1 MRRWRGDFDNPLV
14 KVTTGLAVSLFLA
27 LNVPLVFL
35 AIVIAAVSYVTALVG
50 VACAYRNRYRIVG
63 KPELAIRFA
72 AKTLANLRKKCQ
84 RSVARTLEE
93 RERRKGLKHE
103 RNERLRRY
111 ERERNR
117 KKRERA
123 RRTLA

>member
-27 LNVPLVFL
+27 LNFPLAFL

-50 VACAYRNRYRIVG
+50 VVCAYRNRYRIVG
-63 KPELAIRFA
+63 KPELTIRFA
-72 AKTLANLRKKCQ
+72 AKTLANLRMKCR

-117 KKRERA
+117 KKRRRA
-123 RRTLA
+123 RGTLA

>member
-27 LNVPLVFL
+27 LNFPLVFL

-50 VACAYRNRYRIVG
+50 VVCAYRYRYGIVG
-63 KPELAIRFA
+63 KPELTIRFA
-72 AKTLANLRKKCQ
+72 AMTLANLRMKCR

-123 RRTLA
+123 RGTLA

>member
-1 MRRWRGDFDNPLV
+1 MQRWWGDFDNPLV
-14 KVTTGLAVSLFLA
+14 KVTTGLAVLLFLA

-63 KPELAIRFA
+63 KPELTIRFV
-72 AKTLANLRKKCQ
+72 AKTLANLRMKCR

-93 RERRKGLKHE
+93 RERRKGLKQE

-117 KKRERA
+117 KKREQA
-123 RRTLA
+123 RRALA